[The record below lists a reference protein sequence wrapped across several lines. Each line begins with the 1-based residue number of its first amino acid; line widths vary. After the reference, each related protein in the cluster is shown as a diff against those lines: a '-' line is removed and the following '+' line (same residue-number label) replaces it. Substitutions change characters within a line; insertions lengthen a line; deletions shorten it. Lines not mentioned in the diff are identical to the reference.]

1 MRILLSIFSLLLSSI
16 SWSEDLLIDNNGKR
30 TIVTE
35 HFYTDKSSFRAFKIE
50 GSFTDN
56 LGNYGIWDNASTV
69 TLQNNNVINLQG
81 YGKRVFQNNEITYIK
96 GFRNKQEQQ
105 AGVGKTEVVNA
116 SSSLM
121 PLVRMSCTYAVNFYE
136 DNAYLIHKCAIT
148 EKQKNILQKSVT
160 MQSMMQ
166 SGKMLL
172 SIVMIEIWNL
182 L

>member
-1 MRILLSIFSLLLSSI
+1 LKKLTVIF
-16 SWSEDLLIDNNGKR
+16 LIIFVSCGNVRSFDYIIQSYGKR
-30 TIVTE
+30 EIIKS
-35 HFYTDKSSFRAFKIE
+35 YPISKDKKYLNFILE
-50 GSFTDN
+50 GTFTDN

-81 YGKRVFQNNEITYIK
+81 YGKRIYQNNKITYIK

-148 EKQKNILQKSVT
+148 EKQKNILSNVSK
-160 MQSMMQ
+160 
-166 SGKMLL
+166 KK
-172 SIVMIEIWNL
+172 E
-182 L
+182 